1 VSDQLSAAAAAMG
14 IPEAIAE
21 RSARAR
27 AEATGQTYEDVLA
40 AWAGG
45 QAVAAAA
52 PEGES
57 APETPVETTAEATS
71 ESTGQDSP
79 EATPAAPASPAPVS
93 PAAAAATVAAPRSPG
108 GGLPPILDAPAE
120 SPMRWVGGGVGVL
133 VLTLLL
139 GFVFPSLPELS
150 NEVRTSHFALS
161 ETGQD
166 GQMIYLQ
173 AGCASCHTQVVRS
186 VVADVGIGPVALP
199 DTNQVLGY
207 RRIGPDLSNAGGRL
221 GGDQLTGAITGP
233 SHPPMALSDSALGAL
248 VAYLGETAS
257 PISGG
262 ES

>member
-1 VSDQLSAAAAAMG
+1 MSDQLSAAAAAMG

-45 QAVAAAA
+45 QAVAAAPAAEAA
-52 PEGES
+52 PG
-57 APETPVETTAEATS
+57 APAETTAEPAS
-71 ESTGQDSP
+71 ESTGE
-79 EATPAAPASPAPVS
+79 EAPGATAPPAPAAPAPAVS
-93 PAAAAATVAAPRSPG
+93 PAAAAATVAAPT
-108 GGLPPILDAPAE
+108 GLPPILDAPAE
-120 SPMRWVGGGVGVL
+120 SPMRWVGGGIGVL

-139 GFVFPSLPELS
+139 GFVFPSLPEPS

-161 ETGQD
+161 EAGED
-166 GQMIYLQ
+166 GKIVYLR

-221 GGDQLTGAITGP
+221 GVDQLTGAITGP
-233 SHPPMALSDSALGAL
+233 SHPAMALSDSALGAL